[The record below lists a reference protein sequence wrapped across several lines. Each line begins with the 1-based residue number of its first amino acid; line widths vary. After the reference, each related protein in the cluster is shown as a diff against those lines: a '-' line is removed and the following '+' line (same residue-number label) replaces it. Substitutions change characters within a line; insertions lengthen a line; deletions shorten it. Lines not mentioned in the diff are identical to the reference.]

1 MEIII
6 RSGTSSDL
14 PAYTELLQKLYE
26 EFYVDESL
34 GLTKACFSKEIFAT
48 PDTQGYLAGNL
59 QTNDNQH
66 CFLAFDDEKLVG
78 SITIKD
84 HGNEYEVQG
93 FYVAASYQGKGIGK
107 KLWKKAVAVA
117 RDKDIVIDLY
127 AHNTKAIAMYK
138 KWGFVIDV
146 SKGTFYRH
154 WPEWTDGLQAKCLY
168 MRRKHDEMI

>member
-1 MEIII
+1 
-6 RSGTSSDL
+6 L

-66 CFLAFDDEKLVG
+66 CFLAFDDDKLVG

-93 FYVAASYQGKGIGK
+93 FYVASSYQGKGIGK
-107 KLWKKAVAVA
+107 LILNKLQEKYKDFHQQILVA
-117 RDKDIVIDLY
+117 DG
-127 AHNTKAIAMYK
+127 KAIDFYK
-138 KWGFVIDV
+138 NCGF
-146 SKGTFYRH
+146 
-154 WPEWTDGLQAKCLY
+154 
-168 MRRKHDEMI
+168 EMAGETKSMWVYQGNDH